1 MGDRGVVCDRDHLDT
16 THTQTFN
23 SRLEIIDQSEIH
35 MYFLSGN
42 FKNIIRISEE
52 YTFYIYR
59 ADNLKN
65 VKVRKLCRT

>member
-1 MGDRGVVCDRDHLDT
+1 
-16 THTQTFN
+16 
-23 SRLEIIDQSEIH
+23 